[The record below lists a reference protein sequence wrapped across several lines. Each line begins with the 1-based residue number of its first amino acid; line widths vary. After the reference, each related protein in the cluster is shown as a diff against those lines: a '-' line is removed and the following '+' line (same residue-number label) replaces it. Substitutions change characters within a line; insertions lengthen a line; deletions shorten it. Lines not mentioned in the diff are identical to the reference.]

1 MASMFRRSPLCVA
14 SLGPLKDGD
23 AIGAHED
30 TVELLQ
36 RIFPKQRVL
45 ASPRGTKITDL
56 VDGTYDGIQAYTTTE
71 VPALHYFLKSRG
83 LDPNAVTFQVLED
96 SIDDNGGNLGYSQM
110 LFAANET
117 FESPDRRDAAKAFLE
132 STFDGWNHAIRHPDE
147 AILAVREAQ
156 KMLKLDDESN
166 DHWYD
171 SKAFEMEML
180 NLVNNHVKE
189 TFVGDRLGVLSMR
202 RWSGATEWLLKASE
216 KDVDPFL
223 GMDKTG
229 LWQP

>member
-1 MASMFRRSPLCVA
+1 M
-14 SLGPLKDGD
+14 
-23 AIGAHED
+23 
-30 TVELLQ
+30 
-36 RIFPKQRVL
+36 
-45 ASPRGTKITDL
+45 
-56 VDGTYDGIQAYTTTE
+56 
-71 VPALHYFLKSRG
+71 
-83 LDPNAVTFQVLED
+83 DPNAVTFQVLED

-132 STFDGWNHAIRHPDE
+132 STFDGWNHAIRYPDE

-202 RWSGATEWLLKASE
+202 RWSAATEWLLKASE